1 MAAVETKYIL
11 EISSRLP
18 KFAKKKNLLY
28 NFRCPYCGDSKK
40 HRNKARGYLFG
51 YKNTYTFKC
60 HNCGVS
66 KSFTKFLKDF
76 DTVLYNQFVM
86 EMYQDGRTGKGRYVE
101 TPKFDFKPPEFKKNI
116 FKDLVR
122 ISDLNISHQAR
133 SYLEN
138 RRIPQDKF
146 SDFYYC
152 EKFKE
157 WTNSIQQTFDSTSH
171 EEPRII
177 IPFYDRQGNCFG
189 FQGRSLSLK
198 AKIKYITIII
208 EKGLPKIYGLDKI
221 DETKPIYIVEGPFD
235 STFVDNSVAMA
246 GSDVDIRTFGWSNYI
261 WVYDNEPRN
270 RQIVDRI
277 SRTIDRG
284 ERVVIW
290 QQSVTQKDIND
301 MILAGLD
308 VQKILKDNTYSG
320 LEAKLQFTNWKKI

>member
-1 MAAVETKYIL
+1 MCI
-11 EISSRLP
+11 RD
-18 KFAKKKNLLY
+18 
-28 NFRCPYCGDSKK
+28 R
-40 HRNKARGYLFG
+40 
-51 YKNTYTFKC
+51 
-60 HNCGVS
+60 
-66 KSFTKFLKDF
+66 
-76 DTVLYNQFVM
+76 
-86 EMYQDGRTGKGRYVE
+86 
-101 TPKFDFKPPEFKKNI
+101 
-116 FKDLVR
+116 
-122 ISDLNISHQAR
+122 
-133 SYLEN
+133 
-138 RRIPQDKF
+138 
-146 SDFYYC
+146 
-152 EKFKE
+152 
-157 WTNSIQQTFDSTSH
+157 TNSIQQTFDSTSH

-301 MILAGLD
+301 MILAGHD
-308 VQKILKDNTYSG
+308 VQKILKDNTYQG